1 MDRPELI
8 QLNKD
13 IALHASRKKLDEAM
27 SLFDKAE
34 SMGSANSHTY
44 AAAINANI
52 RCGSM
57 EGARELFEKLRHS
70 KNLKLDVITCTTM
83 MKGYCGDGNV
93 TAALAILDIMK
104 SLRPIVVPNIRTI
117 NTLLRGCVQTGE
129 VEQAEQLVGRMQK
142 EYQVQPDIS
151 TWEYLINLLCQS
163 LRLEKVLPI
172 VGRLK
177 GDKTLL
183 GELGY
188 VYVNVARASLLLG
201 EWKGC
206 RKAIKNAMDSINL
219 GEQQELKADAAAVG
233 NVMGGDADDEM
244 DDNNDNQTNY
254 NKEVTGGKKAWKKSA
269 GNSSNTDGGHM
280 LDTRAQ
286 SLTLFRQHKR
296 AELKKE
302 IQLMETLMESKS
314 NNNNS
319 KAATTTNE
327 FSSYGLLP
335 YFARVFSFSS
345 QTASDDDNNNN
356 NNNNNNDKEDGKEK
370 QALLEVLLKATQMK
384 FGLDICLQRLALT
397 VLEPT
402 STSTSTQSTK
412 SETQS
417 SSSSSSA
424 AAAVTAVT
432 AVTVGG
438 EVCIDPAS
446 GGSTGQQSGVK
457 PGSKKSEKLEKRK
470 RKEEADQR
478 VNRLAKQ
485 VSSLLAV
492 YQKGDDFLLHLFTHF
507 QHTL

>member
-1 MDRPELI
+1 MERPELI

-57 EGARELFEKLRHS
+57 EGAGELFEKLRTS

-104 SLRPIVVPNIRTI
+104 SLRPVVIPNIRTI

-129 VEQAEQLVGRMQK
+129 VEQAEQLVSKMQK
-142 EYQVQPDIS
+142 EYHVQPDIS

-177 GDKTLL
+177 SDTTLL

-219 GEQQELKADAAAVG
+219 GEQQELKSDAAAVG
-233 NVMGGDADDEM
+233 NTMDGDEDDEL
-244 DDNNDNQTNY
+244 DDNNNDNQTNY
-254 NKEVTGGKKAWKKSA
+254 KKEVTGGKKAWKKGS
-269 GNSSNTDGGHM
+269 GNNSNAADGGM

-314 NNNNS
+314 NNKS
-319 KAATTTNE
+319 ATSTNE

-345 QTASDDDNNNN
+345 QVESDDDDNNG
-356 NNNNNNDKEDGKEK
+356 DKKDGKDK
-370 QALLEVLLKATQMK
+370 QALLEVLLKATQLK

-397 VLEPT
+397 TLEPFSI
-402 STSTSTQSTK
+402 STSTPSQSAK
-412 SETQS
+412 SETKS
-417 SSSSSSA
+417 SSTSSA
-424 AAAVTAVT
+424 A
-432 AVTVGG
+432 GG
-438 EVCIDPAS
+438 EISTDAAA
-446 GGSTGQQSGVK
+446 GGSTGPHSGVK

-478 VNRLAKQ
+478 VSRLAQQ

-492 YQKGDDFLLHLFTHF
+492 YRQGDDFILSVYTISIHSSTLLTHLLARYQFT
-507 QHTL
+507 L